1 MEEQSPTEPTRRR
14 PEPKPTRRSGP
25 INAAFASAPDAE
37 AETTDPP
44 PAPPRPRARTTPP
57 TVLFQPPA
65 EPESPPPVRPTSG
78 PAKSSGTVEQPDPVT
93 PAPAPG
99 RTGRATPTMASPPR
113 QETPGNPPAAP
124 DPASGS
130 VDAAG
135 DVAPPAEDASPT
147 GAEAAGRSGAA
158 SAKAPDKKAVPAK
171 KATAGKASPAQK
183 TTPRKTAAKKT
194 TAKKTTA
201 KEATA
206 KKTTAKEATAKKT
219 TAKETTAKETTARKT
234 AAKKT
239 AGVTATGAATA
250 ESSEATAPVP
260 PAAAPQAS
268 TPPAAAGTHG
278 PGELDEA
285 RVTTSEYSATSD
297 AEASTI
303 RQLIDHPGYAPEL
316 LALAAVRSLGPEAR
330 SWAAWVRAAYPNATH
345 QGLVRLA
352 TRRYV
357 RLAAAGGALSTTTG
371 LLAPFTE
378 LATVIWAQAGLVL
391 HLAAA
396 HDLDPTRPDRAAD
409 LLVLLRVHPD
419 VPSARVAL
427 AAAEAAIAVH
437 PDDHPTMAPVEA
449 DGETSPEGGRLAEAG
464 WRLGAPMVARSVN
477 WLVLRLAVRRLPGA
491 MALAAAMLSSADT
504 ERLAARSVGYYRS
517 AAYRPL
523 GGDRAVAGVEPPGYS
538 QSNQSRGSSA

>member
-25 INAAFASAPDAE
+25 INAAFASPDAE

-44 PAPPRPRARTTPP
+44 PAPPRPRARKTPP

-65 EPESPPPVRPTSG
+65 EPESQPPAHPTSR
-78 PAKSSGTVEQPDPVT
+78 PAKPSGTVEQPDPVT
-93 PAPAPG
+93 PAPATG
-99 RTGRATPTMASPPR
+99 RTGQDIPTMARPPH
-113 QETPGNPPAAP
+113 QETSENPPAAP
-124 DPASGS
+124 DPASGR

-135 DVAPPAEDASPT
+135 DVAPQPEDASLT
-147 GAEAAGRSGAA
+147 GGEAAGRSVAA
-158 SAKAPDKKAVPAK
+158 SAKAPGKKAGPAK
-171 KATAGKASPAQK
+171 KATAGKAGPAQK
-183 TTPRKTAAKKT
+183 TTAKKTTAEKAAAKESTPRKTAAKKT
-194 TAKKTTA
+194 
-201 KEATA
+201 
-206 KKTTAKEATAKKT
+206 
-219 TAKETTAKETTARKT
+219 
-234 AAKKT
+234 
-239 AGVTATGAATA
+239 AGATATGAATA
-250 ESSEATAPVP
+250 KPSEATAPVP
-260 PAAAPQAS
+260 STAAAPQVS
-268 TPPAAAGTHG
+268 TPSAAAGTRG
-278 PGELDEA
+278 PGELAET
-285 RVTTSEYSATSD
+285 RVTASEYSATSD

-303 RQLIDHPGYAPEL
+303 RQLFDHPGYAPEL

-396 HDLDPTRPDRAAD
+396 HALDPTRPDRAAD

-419 VPSARVAL
+419 LPSARVAI

-437 PDDHPTMAPVEA
+437 PDDQPNVAPVEA
-449 DGETSPEGGRLAEAG
+449 DGETSPAGGRLAEAG

-477 WLVLRLAVRRLPGA
+477 WLMLRLAVRRLPGA

-504 ERLAARSVGYYRS
+504 ERLAARAVEYYRS
-517 AAYRPL
+517 APGHRV
-523 GGDRAVAGVEPPGYS
+523 GGDRAVARAEQPGYS